1 MKSLQIVRNNK
12 KEEMRNYLNEY
23 LIELKEFDDTIKFNK
38 KGEPI
43 YKYFDDYFIDKDR
56 YPIYFIIDNNIS
68 GIALVRELE
77 IGYEIAEFYV
87 LKEYRRDGN
96 ALVFINMIFNLFDG
110 DFSFSTRLENKR
122 AIKFWDK
129 VSSDYRDVKI
139 SQDDNYKEWRI
150 KR

>member
-56 YPIYFIIDNNIS
+56 YPIYFIIDNNIA

>member
-1 MKSLQIVRNNK
+1 MKNLQIVRKNK

-56 YPIYFIIDNNIS
+56 YPIYFIIDNNIA

-87 LKEYRRDGN
+87 LKEYRKEGN
-96 ALVFINMIFNLFDG
+96 SLIFIKMIFDLFDG
-110 DFSFSTRLENKR
+110 DFSFSTRLENKI

-129 VSSDYRDVKI
+129 VSSEYHDVEIK
-139 SQDDNYKEWRI
+139 QDDDYKEWRI